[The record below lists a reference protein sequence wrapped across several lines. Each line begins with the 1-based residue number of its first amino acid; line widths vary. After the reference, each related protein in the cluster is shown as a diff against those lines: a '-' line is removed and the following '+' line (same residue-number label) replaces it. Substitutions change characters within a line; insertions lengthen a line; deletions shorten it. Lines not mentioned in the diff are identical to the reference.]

1 MNTPADGI
9 PRILV
14 IEDEPQMLRNL
25 TTILRIE
32 GFHPIPAD
40 NGARGLELAR
50 IHPPDLIL
58 CDRMMPGMDGF
69 AVLAELRSKAET
81 AAIPFVFLT
90 ARGERDDVRA
100 GMVHGADDYLT
111 KPVKVDEL
119 VSAVRTRLARRREA
133 VAVEGG
139 TTRRPT
145 SAAELLRLGVSEREA
160 DVLFWLIE
168 GKGNADIGAIL
179 GIAPSTVKKHLEHIF
194 EKLGVENRT
203 AAIMAALH
211 GGPG

>member
-1 MNTPADGI
+1 MNLTENST

-14 IEDEPQMLRNL
+14 IEDEPHMLRNL

-32 GFHPIPAD
+32 GFEPIPAD
-40 NGARGLELAR
+40 NGIRGVELAR
-50 IHPPDLIL
+50 SQTPDLIL

-69 AVLAELRSKAET
+69 SVLAELRITAST
-81 AAIPFVFLT
+81 AAIPFIFLT

-100 GMVHGADDYLT
+100 GMTQGADDYLT

-119 VSAVRTRLARRREA
+119 IAAVRTRLARKREA
-133 VAVEGG
+133 TALDAVA
-139 TTRRPT
+139 THRPA
-145 SAAELLRLGVSEREA
+145 SPSELVRLGISEREA
-160 DVLFWLIE
+160 DVLYWLIE
-168 GKGNADIGAIL
+168 GKGNADIAAIL

-203 AAIMAALH
+203 AAIMTALQA
-211 GGPG
+211 PR

>member
-1 MNTPADGI
+1 MTTETATG

-32 GFHPIPAD
+32 GFEPIPAE
-40 NGARGLELAR
+40 NGVRGVELAR
-50 IHPPDLIL
+50 SGRPDLVL

-69 AVLAELRSKAET
+69 AVLAELRAEVST
-81 AAIPFVFLT
+81 ASIPFIFLT
-90 ARGERDDVRA
+90 ARGEREDVRA

-119 VSAVRTRLARRREA
+119 VAAVRTRLSRRRE
-133 VAVEGG
+133 VLSGEGG
-139 TTRRPT
+139 GTRRPG
-145 SAAELLRLGVSEREA
+145 SPSELLGLGVSEREA
-160 DVLFWLIE
+160 EVLYWLIE
-168 GKGNADIGAIL
+168 GKGNADIASIL

-203 AAIMAALH
+203 AAIMTALQA
-211 GGPG
+211 PR

>member
-1 MNTPADGI
+1 MTPTENVA

-14 IEDEPQMLRNL
+14 IEDEPHMLRNL

-32 GFHPIPAD
+32 GFEPIPAG
-40 NGARGLELAR
+40 NGIRGVELAR
-50 IHPPDLIL
+50 SEAPDLIL

-69 AVLAELRSKAET
+69 SVLTELRITAST
-81 AAIPFVFLT
+81 AAIPFIFLT

-100 GMVHGADDYLT
+100 GMTHGADDYLT

-119 VSAVRTRLARRREA
+119 IAAVRTRLARKREA
-133 VAVEGG
+133 TALDAGA
-139 TTRRPT
+139 THRPT
-145 SAAELLRLGVSEREA
+145 RPSDLVRLGISEREA
-160 DVLFWLIE
+160 DVLYWLIE
-168 GKGNADIGAIL
+168 GKGNADIAAIL

-203 AAIMAALH
+203 AAIMTALQA
-211 GGPG
+211 PR

>member
-1 MNTPADGI
+1 MTPTENI
-9 PRILV
+9 TPRILV

-32 GFHPIPAD
+32 GFEPIPAD
-40 NGARGLELAR
+40 NGIRGVELAR
-50 IHPPDLIL
+50 SQAPDLIL

-69 AVLAELRSKAET
+69 SVLAELRITAST
-81 AAIPFVFLT
+81 AAIPFIFLT

-100 GMVHGADDYLT
+100 GMTHGADDYLT

-119 VSAVRTRLARRREA
+119 IAAVRTRLARKREA
-133 VAVEGG
+133 TALDAGA
-139 TTRRPT
+139 THRPT
-145 SAAELLRLGVSEREA
+145 GPSELVRLGISEREA
-160 DVLFWLIE
+160 DVLYWLIE
-168 GKGNADIGAIL
+168 GKGNADIAAIL

-203 AAIMAALH
+203 AAIMTALQA
-211 GGPG
+211 PR

>member
-1 MNTPADGI
+1 MNLTENST

-14 IEDEPQMLRNL
+14 IEDEPHMLRNL

-32 GFHPIPAD
+32 GFEPIPAD
-40 NGARGLELAR
+40 NGIRGVELAR
-50 IHPPDLIL
+50 SQTPDLIL

-69 AVLAELRSKAET
+69 SVLAELRITAST
-81 AAIPFVFLT
+81 AAIPFIFLT

-100 GMVHGADDYLT
+100 GMTHGADDYLT

-119 VSAVRTRLARRREA
+119 VAAVRTRLARKREA
-133 VAVEGG
+133 MAPDAGA
-139 TTRRPT
+139 THRPT
-145 SAAELLRLGVSEREA
+145 SPAELVRLGISEREA
-160 DVLFWLIE
+160 DVLYWLIE
-168 GKGNADIGAIL
+168 GKGNADIAAIL

-203 AAIMAALH
+203 AAIMTALQA
-211 GGPG
+211 PR